1 MNIGLNAAQARA
13 KSQQDMIIY
22 NEVNAIM
29 LAVLAS
35 SANGVYE
42 ANVSDGTTMTE
53 STPIA
58 TRIGTVNDPIIV
70 PGDTLIINNQTI
82 VLGATGTNLNAII
95 ADINDANVPGVSA
108 SKDNDYLVLEI
119 TVLPSQVWQYEINSG
134 ATATAKVG
142 LTVGVYTVS
151 DPTSVS
157 YYNAWQ
163 GVNTDRAISEQISS
177 VEKYFNNLGYR
188 IQKLAHPQTGKTFIW
203 NLYW

>member
-1 MNIGLNAAQARA
+1 MTVGLNAAQARA

-29 LAVLAS
+29 LAVLSA

-42 ANVSDGTTMTE
+42 ANVVDGSTMTE
-53 STPIA
+53 STPTA
-58 TRIGTVNDPIIV
+58 TRIGTVNNPIII

-82 VLGATGTNLNAII
+82 VLGATGTNLNAIV
-95 ADINDANVPGVSA
+95 ADINDANVPGVIA
-108 SKDNDYLVLEI
+108 SKDSDYLVLTI
-119 TVLPSQVWQYEINSG
+119 TVSPSQTWQYEINSG
-134 ATATAKVG
+134 GTATAKVG
-142 LTVGVYTVS
+142 LTVGVYTVPN
-151 DPTSVS
+151 PTSVS

-163 GVNTDRAISEQISS
+163 GLTTDRAITEQISS

-188 IQKLAHPQTGKTFIW
+188 IQKLANPQTGKTFTW

>member
-1 MNIGLNAAQARA
+1 MTVGLNAAQARA

-163 GVNTDRAISEQISS
+163 GVITDRAISEQISS

>member
-1 MNIGLNAAQARA
+1 MTVGLNAAQARA

-42 ANVSDGTTMTE
+42 ASVSDGTTMTE

-58 TRIGTVNDPIIV
+58 TRIGTVNNPTII

-108 SKDNDYLVLEI
+108 SKDNNYLVLEI

-163 GVNTDRAISEQISS
+163 GVTTDRAISEQISS

>member
-1 MNIGLNAAQARA
+1 MTVGLNAAQARA

>member
-1 MNIGLNAAQARA
+1 MTVGLNAAQARA

-58 TRIGTVNDPIIV
+58 TRIGTVNAPIIV

-119 TVLPSQVWQYEINSG
+119 TVSPSQVWQYEINSG

-151 DPTSVS
+151 DPKSVS